1 MLPLIIFSILIML
14 PIYICLMACVHQL
27 VVTVKPFLRELLNS
41 FRKNLRA
48 CSSVMLWSS
57 CSWVRMYSRSASACN
72 SGIPVE
78 SIMASR
84 LINRHPLFLRIR

>member
-1 MLPLIIFSILIML
+1 
-14 PIYICLMACVHQL
+14 MACVHHM
-27 VVTVKPFLRELLNS
+27 VVTVYPFLSELLNS
-41 FRKNLRA
+41 FLKNLRA

-57 CSWVRMYSRSASACN
+57 CRRSRMYSRSDSACN

-84 LINRHPLFLRIR
+84 LINRHPSFLRMR